1 MSRND
6 TFTITASRSDDWWAL
21 TVSGPGLKRSYHT
34 QVKRLEQAEEM
45 ARDLVATMLDV
56 DIFEIN
62 ADFDLTV
69 ADDEVATELE
79 ATLVTRLAATLVKQ
93 KAAEATQATVADLA
107 RRGYVHRDIGYLLGM
122 SHQAVGK
129 LLNEAEKETAASAD
143 DAGTRS
149 LALSLKEMLDRL
161 HMTRDTEALLKS
173 YLLEV
178 AAGDPMDRKLS
189 RLRAL
194 GEQLRH
200 GRRRRLT
207 DA

>member
-1 MSRND
+1 MR
-6 TFTITASRSDDWWAL
+6 
-21 TVSGPGLKRSYHT
+21 
-34 QVKRLEQAEEM
+34 
-45 ARDLVATMLDV
+45 
-56 DIFEIN
+56 
-62 ADFDLTV
+62 
-69 ADDEVATELE
+69 
-79 ATLVTRLAATLVKQ
+79 Q

-129 LLNEAEKETAASAD
+129 LLNEAEKEAAASAD

-149 LALSLKEMLDRL
+149 AALPRKEMLDQL
-161 HMTRDTEALLKS
+161 CMTRETEALFKS

-178 AAGDPMDRKLS
+178 AASDPADRKLNS
-189 RLRAL
+189 LRAL

>member
-1 MSRND
+1 VSKRD
-6 TFTITASRSDDWWAL
+6 AYTVTASRSDDWWAL
-21 TVSGPGLKRSYHT
+21 TVSGPGLKRSHHT
-34 QVKRLEQAEEM
+34 QAKRLEQAEKM

-56 DIFEIN
+56 DVSQID

-79 ATLVTRLAATLVKQ
+79 ATLATRLAATLVRQ

-129 LLNEAEKETAASAD
+129 LLNEAEKDRPASSD
-143 DAGTRS
+143 DASTRS
-149 LALSLKEMLDRL
+149 PALSPKEMLDRL
-161 HMTRDTEALLKS
+161 HMTRGTEALLRS
-173 YLLEV
+173 YLLEG
-178 AAGDPMDRKLS
+178 AAGDPIDRRLN

-194 GEQLRH
+194 GEQLL
-200 GRRRRLT
+200 RRRRRKLT

>member
-1 MSRND
+1 MSKRD
-6 TFTITASRSDDWWAL
+6 TYTITASRSDDWWAL

-34 QVKRLEQAEEM
+34 QVKRLEQAEDM
-45 ARDLVATMLDV
+45 ARDLVVTMLDV
-56 DIFEIN
+56 EVD
-62 ADFDLTV
+62 ADFALTV

-129 LLNEAEKETAASAD
+129 LLNEAEKGAAASAG
-143 DAGTRS
+143 DAPP
-149 LALSLKEMLDRL
+149 EMLDQL
-161 HMTRDTEALLKS
+161 CMTSDTEALFKS

-178 AAGDPMDRKLS
+178 AASDPTERKLN

-194 GEQLRH
+194 GEKLRH
-200 GRRRRLT
+200 GKRRRLT

>member
-1 MSRND
+1 MSKHD
-6 TFTITASRSDDWWAL
+6 TYTITASRSDGWWAL
-21 TVSGPGLKRSYHT
+21 TVSGPGLKRTYHT

-45 ARDLVATMLDV
+45 ARDLVVTMLDV
-56 DIFEIN
+56 DVHEMN

-69 ADDEVATELE
+69 ADDEVAAELE
-79 ATLVTRLAATLVKQ
+79 ATLVTRLAATVVRQ

-107 RRGYVHRDIGYLLGM
+107 RRGYVHRDIGFLLGM

-129 LLNEAEKETAASAD
+129 LLNEAEKGTAASAD

-149 LALSLKEMLDRL
+149 AALPKEMLDHL
-161 HMTRDTEALLKS
+161 CMTRDTEALFKS
-173 YLLEV
+173 YLLEA
-178 AAGDPMDRKLS
+178 AAGDSTDRELN

-200 GRRRRLT
+200 GKRRRLT